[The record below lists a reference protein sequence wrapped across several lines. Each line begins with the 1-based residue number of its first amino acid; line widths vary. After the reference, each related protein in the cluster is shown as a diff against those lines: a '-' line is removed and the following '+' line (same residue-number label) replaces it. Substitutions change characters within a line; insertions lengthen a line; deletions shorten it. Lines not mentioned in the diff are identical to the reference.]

1 MVHICHK
8 CGAFS
13 VLVYFYFT
21 RCSMADEPC
30 SADNF
35 SVTLTDHGVCYTF
48 NRHDENGNVLDVTN
62 SGNK

>member
-1 MVHICHK
+1 
-8 CGAFS
+8 
-13 VLVYFYFT
+13 
-21 RCSMADEPC
+21 MADEPC